1 MEKRLTRTEMLF
13 SLGFIFML
21 ILAMGAFF
29 VGLKIGSD
37 KTEAKYVPSKK
48 LNTEAAAKVTA
59 YEQQDLVSFYHTV
72 FLPYREF
79 MNEWVAEV
87 DNMKAGLTSDPASKL
102 KELSSLADKQ
112 YDAASKA
119 VVSNVSPLL
128 VDAQTNILKSLKL
141 FSQAMGRHRG
151 TAEAGESIAVIAGI
165 GKDVYYREAIEFS
178 LQAQAEYY
186 SSMLKWNASIDPD
199 LPEDF
204 IAPKLMELADWKT
217 QPLIIKNKLVAE
229 ELHSRMLLTAYYPQD
244 LTARIDQ
251 FISSGQASNMKIK
264 TVSSIV
270 DLLIST
276 DAVRTD
282 DFLTFKSR
290 YYEDAVLPQLPFFIS

>member
-29 VGLKIGSD
+29 VGLKVGSD
-37 KTEAKYVPSKK
+37 RTEAKYVPSKK
-48 LNTEAAAKVTA
+48 LNAEAEAKVTA

-87 DNMKAGLTSDPASKL
+87 DKLKAGLTSEPASKL

-128 VDAQTNILKSLKL
+128 VDAQTNMLKSLKL
-141 FSQAMGRHRG
+141 FAEAMERHRG
-151 TAEAGESIAVIAGI
+151 TADGGNSAEVIAAI
-165 GKDVYYREAIEFS
+165 GKDVYYREALEFS
-178 LQAQAEYY
+178 LQAQQDYY
-186 SSMLKWNASIDPD
+186 AAMLKWNASIDPD
-199 LPEDF
+199 MPEDF
-204 IAPKLMELADWKT
+204 IAPKLMEIGDWNA
-217 QPLIIKNKLVAE
+217 QPLIIKNKLMAE

-251 FISSGQASNMKIK
+251 FISSGQAANMKIK

-270 DLLIST
+270 DLLVST

-282 DFLTFKSR
+282 DFLTFKER
-290 YYEDAVLPQLPFFIS
+290 YYADAVLPQLPFFIS

>member
-13 SLGFIFML
+13 SLGFLFML

-29 VGLKIGSD
+29 VGLKVGSD
-37 KTEAKYVPSKK
+37 RTEAKYVPSKK
-48 LNTEAAAKVTA
+48 LNTEAVVKVTA

-79 MNEWVAEV
+79 MNQWVAEI
-87 DNMKAGLTSDPASKL
+87 DKLKAGLTSEPASKL

-128 VDAQTNILKSLKL
+128 VDAQTNMLKSLKL
-141 FSQAMGRHRG
+141 FAEAMERHRAA
-151 TAEAGESIAVIAGI
+151 AESGDSAAVIAAI
-165 GKDVYYREAIEFS
+165 GKDVYYREALEFS
-178 LQAQAEYY
+178 LQAQQDYY
-186 SSMLKWNASIDPD
+186 ASMLKWNASIDPD
-199 LPEDF
+199 MPEDF
-204 IAPKLMELADWKT
+204 IAPKLMEIEDWKS
-217 QPLIIKNKLVAE
+217 QPLVIKNKLMAE
-229 ELHSRMLLTAYYPQD
+229 ELHARMLLTAYYPQD

-251 FISSGQASNMKIK
+251 FISSGQAANMKIK

-270 DLLIST
+270 DLLVST

-282 DFLTFKSR
+282 DFLSFKER
-290 YYEDAVLPQLPFFIS
+290 YYTDAVLPQLPFFIS